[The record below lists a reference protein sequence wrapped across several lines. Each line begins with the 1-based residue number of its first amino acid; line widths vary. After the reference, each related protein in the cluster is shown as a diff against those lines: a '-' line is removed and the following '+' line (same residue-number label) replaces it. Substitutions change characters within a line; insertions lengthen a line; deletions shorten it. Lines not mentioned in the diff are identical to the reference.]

1 MYRSLKPPTLEMG
14 KINAHSS
21 SVKKAFE
28 HINQTPICW
37 LANEGLEEVFN
48 GNRISDGLTF
58 EVSDGR
64 IVFVADRQEEPVAT
78 IHFDQQYVAF
88 DPPKTKEE
96 SLMENE
102 SVRHNR
108 QPIKYSFEYF
118 KRKLTGAKLS

>member
-14 KINAHSS
+14 NVNAHFPF
-21 SVKKAFE
+21 VKKAFE

-37 LANEGLEEVFN
+37 LASENLEEAFN

-58 EVSDGR
+58 EVSNGM
-64 IVFVADRQEEPVAT
+64 IVFISDRQEEPIAT
-78 IHFDQQYVAF
+78 IHFDQQYVTIDA
-88 DPPKTKEE
+88 PKTKEE
-96 SLMENE
+96 PAVENQ

-118 KRKLTGAKLS
+118 KRKIRGAKLR